1 MFEPKKIIDQA
12 NYHCILFIL
21 TFGTLRLQISV
32 TGKQNEQNGFLKG
45 MKQMFGNTRE
55 KNRINVENCLREM
68 NYFSNQFVFY
78 PFAPI
83 TFYLFDEFL
92 ILQF

>member
-12 NYHCILFIL
+12 NYHCILLIL
-21 TFGTLRLQISV
+21 TLGTGRLQISA

-68 NYFSNQFVFY
+68 NFFTN
-78 PFAPI
+78 
-83 TFYLFDEFL
+83 
-92 ILQF
+92 